1 MEKNKTRRRIMNKE
15 QNRKE
20 GNAHILFNVMTI
32 LLLIYMV
39 YTIFMTYSQL
49 SSYCEQYNTT
59 MMAQWSYCLLA
70 MTAAVVPCLVY
81 ACTCYGIGIIIKNQ
95 QTNISKK

>member
-1 MEKNKTRRRIMNKE
+1 MNKE

-39 YTIFMTYSQL
+39 YTIFLTYSQL